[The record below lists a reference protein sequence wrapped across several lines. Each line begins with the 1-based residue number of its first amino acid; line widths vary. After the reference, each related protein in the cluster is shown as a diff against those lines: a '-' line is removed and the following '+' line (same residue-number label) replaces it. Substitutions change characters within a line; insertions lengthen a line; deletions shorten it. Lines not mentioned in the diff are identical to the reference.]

1 MYGMV
6 NRGIEQMVVLHH
18 GVEVWERIKREA
30 GVDVEMFISNE
41 AYADEMTFQLVA
53 AASSVLGAPQDAL
66 LRAFGEHW
74 VLRTAEEGYGGLMSA
89 GGSSLPEFL
98 LNLPNFHTRV
108 VMVFPNLQ
116 PPRFACTD
124 VGPNSLHLHYRTHR
138 AGLTHF
144 VVGLIQ
150 GLGKRFGTEATATVL
165 ESKAEGADHD
175 LFLVEW
181 KSPVA

>member
-18 GVEVWERIKREA
+18 GVEMWERIKKEA

-41 AYADEMTFQLVA
+41 AYADEMTFQLVG
-53 AASSVLGAPQDAL
+53 AASSVLNVPVDAL

-74 VLRTAEEGYGGLMSA
+74 VLRTAEEGYGGLMRA
-89 GGSSLPEFL
+89 GGSSLVDFL

-108 VMVFPNLQ
+108 VMMFPNLQ
-116 PPRFACTD
+116 PPRFECTE
-124 VGPNSLHLHYRTHR
+124 VTPNSLHLHYRTHR
-138 AGLTHF
+138 SGLTEF
-144 VVGLIQ
+144 VVGLVQ

-165 ESKAEGADHD
+165 ASKANGADHD
-175 LFLVEW
+175 VFLVEW
-181 KSPVA
+181 KTQEA